1 MPYSRPID
9 LLRHLLEGPVTRP
22 ALMRWRHKQFL
33 SADGFA
39 SYSGVFHS
47 FEQARQSLPDS
58 PEFDEEALTQEYVSV
73 RTKKVF
79 AYDYPVL
86 WWLAA
91 AFRNGG
97 HSVLDIGG
105 SVGVHYYAYQQFL
118 ELPKGLKW
126 TVAEVPSVA
135 RVGERLASEQQS
147 ESLVFCTDLDSEV
160 GRTDADVW
168 MAAGSLQYLEHPSIP
183 RLLRHT
189 RRRPRHMLL
198 NKLPLYDGE
207 PFVTTQNLGE
217 HCYAPVHVFNRNAFI
232 NSILAEGYVLRD
244 EWPVHERSLYLPGFG
259 DRSFS
264 CFSGLYFVEETSE
277 VAAECLL
284 CMPSVRSEQPK
295 ATLIEE
301 TLSACQSET

>member
-1 MPYSRPID
+1 MPYSIPIQ
-9 LLRHLLEGPVTRP
+9 LLRQFLEGPVTRP
-22 ALMRWRHKQFL
+22 AFMRWRHKQFL

-47 FEQARQSLPDS
+47 FEQARQSLPAS
-58 PEFDEEALTQEYVSV
+58 QEFDVEALTQEYVLM

-97 HSVLDIGG
+97 HGVLDIGG

-126 TVAEVPSVA
+126 TVAEVPSVVRA
-135 RVGERLASEQQS
+135 GERLVSERQS
-147 ESLVFCTDLDSEV
+147 DSLVFCTDLDSEV

-168 MAAGSLQYLEHPSIP
+168 LAAGSLQYLEQPSIP

-189 RRRPRHMLL
+189 GRRPRHILL
-198 NKLPLYDGE
+198 NKLPLYNGQ

-217 HCYAPVHVFNRNAFI
+217 HCYAPVHVFNRSAFI
-232 NSILAEGYVLRD
+232 NSIMAEGYVLRD
-244 EWPVHERSLYLPGFG
+244 EWRVHERSLYIPGFG

-264 CFSGLYFVEETSE
+264 SFSGLYFIEETSE
-277 VAAECLL
+277 VPIEWPRW
-284 CMPSVRSEQPK
+284 MPTARFESPR
-295 ATLIEE
+295 ATLLEE
-301 TLSACQSET
+301 S